1 MIFFTNSEATH
12 FFDNLLIVCGA
23 AIQMHEQP
31 NACCGWLVGWWVACL
46 AIGLDGQGMW
56 WAELRPIICGFAIG
70 PERKRQ
76 LALHAFGTFDVQN
89 AMRARQS
96 VQALRPRGPMIRGS
110 AAHRLTGLR

>member
-1 MIFFTNSEATH
+1 MIFFSNSVG
-12 FFDNLLIVCGA
+12 NLLIVCGA

-76 LALHAFGTFDVQN
+76 LALHAFGTFNVQN
-89 AMRARQS
+89 AMHARQCKHCAPGIAD
-96 VQALRPRGPMIRGS
+96 Q
-110 AAHRLTGLR
+110 RLTGSPACGER